1 MTTGPQA
8 VTAPDVKAAPKSAL
22 ARIQKGLRM
31 LTVPLPHLAGLAA
44 AVRVNIDDRVPTM
57 GVFAS
62 GRLVANP
69 EFTARLNDN
78 DLVFVL
84 AHELLHLA
92 LRTHERAKG
101 SGQLEF
107 NYAHDYIIN
116 DMLRAALGVATIP
129 AGGLDMPGAREKS
142 AEQIVVEMRKNG
154 DAVSART
161 RVWDGEV
168 TVVGRM
174 FGPGA
179 AGSGTGPGGN
189 DSGDVLGEARE
200 REMFPGDSADQA
212 RRAQEIGELAA
223 KGLALGKAMGAMR
236 GHGSE
241 AGAARQ
247 LVDALRGIYS
257 TPWQMA
263 LQTWLEG
270 VVPGERTF
278 VRPSRRGADRA
289 DVVLPGR
296 KRTSWML
303 NVVLD
308 TSGSMSEEIPRA
320 LGAIADFCDAAAVD
334 DIRLVQCDTQVTSD
348 EVLTPSALAAYA
360 VSGYGGSDLTPAML
374 ALADDPRVTA
384 TIVITDGDITYPAE
398 PMPYAVLWILP
409 PHSPGG
415 FAPPYG
421 RVVTMQHGE
430 RR

>member
-1 MTTGPQA
+1 MT
-8 VTAPDVKAAPKSAL
+8 TAPDLKAAPRSAL

-69 EFTARLNDN
+69 DFTARLTDN

-116 DMLRAALGVATIP
+116 DMLRSALGVATIP

-142 AEQIVVEMRKNG
+142 AEQIVVEMRRNG
-154 DAVSART
+154 EHVSSRT

-168 TVVGRM
+168 TIAGRM

-179 AGSGTGPGGN
+179 GNGASAAGGN
-189 DSGDVLGEARE
+189 DSGDVLGDARE
-200 REMFPGDSADQA
+200 REMFPRDSAEQA

-223 KGLALGKAMGAMR
+223 KGLALGKAMSAMSGAMQGR
-236 GHGSE
+236 GTE

-289 DVVLPGR
+289 DVVMPGR

-334 DIRLVQCDTQVTSD
+334 DIRLVQCDTAVTSD
-348 EVLTPSALAAYA
+348 EVLTPSALAAYE

-384 TIVITDGDITYPAE
+384 AIVITDGDITYPAE

-409 PHSPGG
+409 PHGQGG

-421 RVVTMQHGE
+421 RVITMQQGE

>member
-1 MTTGPQA
+1 MTTVQA
-8 VTAPDVKAAPKSAL
+8 PPRSAL

-44 AVRVNIDDRVPTM
+44 AVRVNIDARVPTM

-62 GRLVANP
+62 GRLIANP
-69 EFTARLNDN
+69 DFTARLNDN
-78 DLVFVL
+78 ELVFVL

-116 DMLRAALGVATIP
+116 DMLRSALGVATIP

-142 AEQIVVEMRKNG
+142 AEQIVVEMRRNG
-154 DAVSART
+154 EFMSSRT

-168 TVVGRM
+168 TIAGRV
-174 FGPGA
+174 FGPQA
-179 AGSGTGPGGN
+179 AGNGAPGANASHTN
-189 DSGDVLGEARE
+189 DNGDVLGEASE
-200 REMFPGDSADQA
+200 RELFPDDATDQA
-212 RRAQEIGELAA
+212 RRAKEINELAA
-223 KGLALGKAMGAMR
+223 KGLALGKAMGAMQGR
-236 GHGSE
+236 GTE

-247 LVDALRGIYS
+247 LVDALRGIYA

-278 VRPSRRGADRA
+278 VRPSRRGADRH
-289 DVVLPGR
+289 DVVMPGR
-296 KRTSWML
+296 RRHAWLL

-334 DIRLVQCDTQVTSD
+334 DIRLVQCDTAVTSD
-348 EVLTPSALAAYA
+348 EVLTPAALAAYE

-384 TIVITDGDITYPAE
+384 AIVITDGDITFPAE

-409 PHSPGG
+409 PHGQGG

-421 RVVTMQHGE
+421 RVITMQQGE

>member
-1 MTTGPQA
+1 MTTAPQA
-8 VTAPDVKAAPKSAL
+8 ATDARGTL

-69 EFTARLNDN
+69 DFTARLTDN

-116 DMLRAALGVATIP
+116 DMLRGALGVAAIP

-142 AEQIVVEMRKNG
+142 AEQIVVEMRRNG
-154 DAVSART
+154 DAVSSRT

-168 TVVGRM
+168 TVAGRM

-179 AGSGTGPGGN
+179 AGTGASAGGN
-189 DSGDVLGEARE
+189 DSGDVLGDARE
-200 REMFPGDSADQA
+200 REMFPQDSAEQA
-212 RRAQEIGELAA
+212 RRAKEIGELAA
-223 KGLALGKAMGAMR
+223 KGLALGKAMSAMNGAMQGR
-236 GHGSE
+236 GSE
-241 AGAARQ
+241 TGATRQ

-296 KRTSWML
+296 RRTSWML

-348 EVLTPSALAAYA
+348 EVLTPAALAAYE
-360 VSGYGGSDLTPAML
+360 VGGYGGSDLTPAML
-374 ALADDPRVTA
+374 ALAEDPRVTA
-384 TIVITDGDITYPAE
+384 AIVITDGDITYPIE

-409 PHSPGG
+409 PRSPGG

-421 RVVTMQHGE
+421 RVVTMQQE
-430 RR
+430 VRR

>member
-1 MTTGPQA
+1 VTTTAQV
-8 VTAPDVKAAPKSAL
+8 VTAAGNTL

-44 AVRVNIDDRVPTM
+44 AVCVNIDERIPTM

-62 GRLVANP
+62 GRLIANP
-69 EFTARLNDN
+69 AFTARLNDN
-78 DLVFVL
+78 ELVFVL

-142 AEQIVVEMRKNG
+142 AEQIVVEMRRNG
-154 DAVSART
+154 DFISSRT

-168 TVVGRM
+168 TIAGRV
-174 FGPGA
+174 FGPQAGGGA
-179 AGSGTGPGGN
+179 SGAS
-189 DSGDVLGEARE
+189 DSGDVLSDGRE
-200 REMFPGDSADQA
+200 REMFPDDAADQA
-212 RRAQEIGELAA
+212 RRARAIRDLAA
-223 KGLALGKAMGAMR
+223 KGLALAKAMGAMQGR
-236 GHGSE
+236 GND
-241 AGAARQ
+241 AGGTRQ
-247 LVDALRGIYS
+247 VVDALRGIYA

-278 VRPSRRGADRA
+278 VRPSRRGADRQ
-289 DVVLPGR
+289 DVVMPGR
-296 KRTSWML
+296 RRHSWML

-334 DIRLVQCDTQVTSD
+334 DIRLVQCDTEVTSD
-348 EVLTPSALAAYA
+348 EVLTPSALAAYE
-360 VSGYGGSDLTPAML
+360 VGGYGGSDLTPAML
-374 ALADDPRVTA
+374 ALADDARVTA
-384 TIVITDGDITYPAE
+384 AIVITDGDITFPAE

-409 PHSPGG
+409 PHGQPG
-415 FAPPYG
+415 FQPPYG
-421 RVVTMQHGE
+421 RVVTVQPGE

>member
-1 MTTGPQA
+1 MT
-8 VTAPDVKAAPKSAL
+8 AAPQPASSPRSVL

-44 AVRVNIDDRVPTM
+44 AVRVNIDERVPTM

-69 EFTARLNDN
+69 DFTARLNDN

-116 DMLRAALGVATIP
+116 DMLRSALGVAAIP

-142 AEQIVVEMRKNG
+142 AEQIVVEMRRNG
-154 DAVSART
+154 DAVSSRT

-168 TVVGRM
+168 TIAGRM

-179 AGSGTGPGGN
+179 GHSNAGGGN
-189 DSGDVLGEARE
+189 DSGDVLGDARE
-200 REMFPGDSADQA
+200 REMFPQDSTDQA
-212 RRAQEIGELAA
+212 HRAEEIGELAA
-223 KGLALGKAMGAMR
+223 KGLALGKAMGAMQGR
-236 GHGSE
+236 GTE

-289 DVVLPGR
+289 DVVMPGR

-320 LGAIADFCDAAAVD
+320 LGAIADFCEAAAVD
-334 DIRLVQCDTQVTSD
+334 DVRLVQCDTQVTAD
-348 EVLTPSALAAYA
+348 EVLTPAALAAYE

-374 ALADDPRVTA
+374 ALADDARVTA
-384 TIVITDGDITYPAE
+384 AIVITDGDITYPAE

-409 PHSPGG
+409 PHGQGG
-415 FAPPYG
+415 FTPPYG
-421 RVVTMQHGE
+421 RVVTMEQGG

>member
-1 MTTGPQA
+1 
-8 VTAPDVKAAPKSAL
+8 
-22 ARIQKGLRM
+22 M

-44 AVRVNIDDRVPTM
+44 AVRVDIDARVPTM

-69 EFTARLNDN
+69 EFTARLKDN
-78 DLVFVL
+78 ELVFVL

-92 LRTHERAKG
+92 LRTHDRAKG
-101 SGQLEF
+101 CGRLEF

-142 AEQIVVEMRKNG
+142 AEQIVVEMRRNG
-154 DAVSART
+154 DFISSRTQGLGRRGHRRRPGVRPAGGWSRRARYK
-161 RVWDGEV
+161 RQ
-168 TVVGRM
+168 RRR
-174 FGPGA
+174 A
-179 AGSGTGPGGN
+179 RRR
-189 DSGDVLGEARE
+189 RE
-200 REMFPGDSADQA
+200 RELFPDDAADQA
-212 RRAQEIGELAA
+212 RRAKAIGELAA
-223 KGLALGKAMGAMR
+223 KGLALGKAMDAMSGAMR
-236 GHGSE
+236 GR
-241 AGAARQ
+241 GADGGGASQ
-247 LVDALRGIYS
+247 LVAALRGIYS

-278 VRPSRRGADRA
+278 ARPSRRGADRQ

-296 KRTSWML
+296 KRHSWML

-308 TSGSMSEEIPRA
+308 TSGSMSDEIPRA

-334 DIRLVQCDTQVTSD
+334 EIRLVQCDTAVTSD
-348 EVLTPSALAAYA
+348 EMLTPAALAAYE

-384 TIVITDGDITYPAE
+384 AIVITDGDITFPAE

-409 PHSPGG
+409 PHGQPG

-421 RVVTMQHGE
+421 RVVTMQQGGE
-430 RR
+430 GR